1 MKFDNNQRNR
11 KLFLILI
18 IVTVSFITSSL
29 LLLGAI
35 KGMNA
40 LIEEQTASLNEV
52 NTKLEEQLEADN

>member
-18 IVTVSFITSSL
+18 IVTISFITSSL
-29 LLLGAI
+29 LLLSAI

-52 NTKLEEQLEADN
+52 NTKLEEQLEAGN